1 MIHWSTTILTPQ
13 LYLVAVIFLG
23 VELKTLQL
31 WTLDISDEDTSGSR
45 LGLNW
50 SWWQC
55 WGRCSD
61 RRLRLNRSC
70 LEWCELINTGWSGTL
85 PNNLASPCSEV
96 VLNKILKSWWLIF
109 SVKPETDSRQSK
121 TKPRQLSSCY
131 QFKEQ
136 QSTATAPQQELL
148 LLDNGQ

>member
-1 MIHWSTTILTPQ
+1 MASQ

-70 LEWCELINTGWSGTL
+70 LE
-85 PNNLASPCSEV
+85 
-96 VLNKILKSWWLIF
+96 
-109 SVKPETDSRQSK
+109 
-121 TKPRQLSSCY
+121 
-131 QFKEQ
+131 
-136 QSTATAPQQELL
+136 
-148 LLDNGQ
+148 